1 MSSLMLQYSIM
12 KHSKRRQQKWEV
24 MTCKNS
30 IISIKK
36 GYQETMY
43 QTYPMIFT
51 MPEMDQY
58 QRKHSIHD
66 QIWQLLK
73 YV

>member
-1 MSSLMLQYSIM
+1 
-12 KHSKRRQQKWEV
+12 

-30 IISIKK
+30 IVSINK

-43 QTYPMIFT
+43 QNLSYDIT

-58 QRKHSIHD
+58 QRKHLIYD
-66 QIWQLLK
+66 QIWQSLK

>member
-12 KHSKRRQQKWEV
+12 KNSKKTTKWEV

-36 GYQETMY
+36 EYQETMY
-43 QTYPMIFT
+43 QNLSYDIYHARNGP
-51 MPEMDQY
+51 Y
-58 QRKHSIHD
+58 QRKHLIHD

>member
-1 MSSLMLQYSIM
+1 MSSLMLQYLIM
-12 KHSKRRQQKWEV
+12 KHSKKTTKWEV

-43 QTYPMIFT
+43 QNLSYDIFT
-51 MPEMDQY
+51 MPDQY
-58 QRKHSIHD
+58 QRKHLIYD

>member
-1 MSSLMLQYSIM
+1 MLQYSIM
-12 KHSKRRQQKWEV
+12 KHSKKTTKWEV

-43 QTYPMIFT
+43 QPLSYDIYHARNGPISKETFNP
-51 MPEMDQY
+51 
-58 QRKHSIHD
+58 
-66 QIWQLLK
+66 
-73 YV
+73 

>member
-1 MSSLMLQYSIM
+1 MNILPLLKWHYVLINASVFNHATLQEG
-12 KHSKRRQQKWEV
+12 QQKWEV

-43 QTYPMIFT
+43 QNLSYDIYHARNGPISKETFNP
-51 MPEMDQY
+51 
-58 QRKHSIHD
+58 
-66 QIWQLLK
+66 
-73 YV
+73 

>member
-1 MSSLMLQYSIM
+1 
-12 KHSKRRQQKWEV
+12 

-43 QTYPMIFT
+43 QNLSYDIFT
-51 MPEMDQY
+51 MPEMVQY
-58 QRKHSIHD
+58 QRKHLIHN

>member
-1 MSSLMLQYSIM
+1 MLQYSIM
-12 KHSKRRQQKWEV
+12 KHSKKTTKWEV

-30 IISIKK
+30 TISIKK

-43 QTYPMIFT
+43 QNLSYDIFT

-58 QRKHSIHD
+58 QRKHLIYD